1 MTLTDD
7 HWSTIRQ
14 VSPVKDSAV
23 SFFSA
28 QYPLIRLFRF
38 GPDVL
43 LYDAKPHFAFCLA
56 DAELDVLVDYL
67 ARFPEDAL
75 AAKYSTRFD
84 ASALAALIAKFRD
97 LGEAGVFLPGP
108 AEMISPVDREEIEE
122 MLRYYDL
129 NILLR
134 KFCLEVTQD
143 CNFRCAYCK
152 RTIADG
158 YKGHNRLYMQLGVAE
173 AGIDY
178 YFGKYTQIYDKLS
191 ADKKALILRTLPP
204 SLSWYGGEPF
214 LNFDL
219 IRQSAAYFRGLSWER
234 HAIPAESVRFSC
246 NTNLSIMNETIIRFL
261 IDNRVRLFASIDG
274 PAQEH
279 DRSRVFPNQ
288 RGTFGVAYRNLM
300 SLKSADPEYFR
311 THVTILS
318 VYTENHDRA
327 KCREFVQGLGALTYN
342 EYRAEYVGAFVPD
355 AEAAL
360 TRREQD
366 ASERYAAFQKKAL
379 TPRRPHPI
387 RTPSVSMPC
396 SPLRPLIS
404 TARRR
409 QTICTCARPAQWVM
423 TISCCRRGEP
433 SSSATRSTTACRS
446 GAARRAWTSISLQ
459 TSIAATTPPSTIP
472 MPELLD
478 SEFLRSLC
486 GRPHG
491 RRALRQSVP
500 FGVRLLSCRRR
511 VRPLLLRLCRR

>member
-1 MTLTDD
+1 
-7 HWSTIRQ
+7 
-14 VSPVKDSAV
+14 
-23 SFFSA
+23 
-28 QYPLIRLFRF
+28 
-38 GPDVL
+38 
-43 LYDAKPHFAFCLA
+43 
-56 DAELDVLVDYL
+56 
-67 ARFPEDAL
+67 
-75 AAKYSTRFD
+75 
-84 ASALAALIAKFRD
+84 
-97 LGEAGVFLPGP
+97 
-108 AEMISPVDREEIEE
+108 
-122 MLRYYDL
+122 
-129 NILLR
+129 
-134 KFCLEVTQD
+134 
-143 CNFRCAYCK
+143 
-152 RTIADG
+152 
-158 YKGHNRLYMQLGVAE
+158 MQLGVAE

-379 TPRRPHPI
+379 TEAASPDPHAERFDALFPFATINFDRPSASNNLHRSLTCPMGYDNLMLSAGGTFVI
-387 RTPSVSMPC
+387 CHKVDDSMPIGRC
-396 SPLRPLIS
+396 ETGLDLDQLADLYRRYNAAINNSECRNCWIVNFCGLCAA
-404 TARRR
+404 ARMAGGRF
-409 QTICTCARPAQWVM
+409 VN
-423 TISCCRRGEP
+423 P
-433 SSSATRSTTACRS
+433 SRSECDYFRA
-446 GAARRAWTSISLQ
+446 GAAF
-459 TSIAATTPPSTIP
+459 
-472 MPELLD
+472 D
-478 SEFLRSLC
+478 
-486 GRPHG
+486 
-491 RRALRQSVP
+491 
-500 FGVRLLSCRRR
+500 LSCFAYVAAELPDLWNKIWTHRHDPDKYIGVVDVGAFRTD
-511 VRPLLLRLCRR
+511 PEG